1 MRVRFVRARSP
12 LYSMPHLSLAMTGLP
27 VKSFK
32 NGFGLTGTIRRG
44 AGSTRRSCGVRA
56 RSDERRARRELS
68 LRDRAG
74 RGRGPSRVASRKC
87 TEYDKSADSCC
98 DSPEAAVE

>member
-1 MRVRFVRARSP
+1 MRGCSRGEEEEILWACRAAQRSP

-44 AGSTRRSCGVRA
+44 AGSTRRSVVCA
-56 RSDERRARRELS
+56 RLRREEK
-68 LRDRAG
+68 REKKEG
-74 RGRGPSRVASRKC
+74 
-87 TEYDKSADSCC
+87 
-98 DSPEAAVE
+98 